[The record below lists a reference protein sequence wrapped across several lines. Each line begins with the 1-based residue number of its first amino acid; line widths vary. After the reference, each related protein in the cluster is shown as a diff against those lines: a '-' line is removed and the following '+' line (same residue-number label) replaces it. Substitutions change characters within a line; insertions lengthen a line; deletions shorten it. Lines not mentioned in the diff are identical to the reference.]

1 MITPKD
7 RILEAKE
14 IAQGTLDV
22 FDDALESENNSEML
36 YSLFTVC
43 DELEYTL
50 KMVGHIIYGLLPVNQ
65 RGEL

>member
-14 IAQGTLDV
+14 MARGTLDV

-36 YSLFTVC
+36 DSLFTVC

-50 KMVGHIIYGLLPVNQ
+50 KMVGHIIYDLLPVNQ